1 VIYQLVGIIN
11 ALGTVLMSFYLD
23 PKISRNFDQ
32 KERIM
37 ESNDSVV
44 AGQLLALVVWGP
56 ASIVM
61 FSLIL

>member
-1 VIYQLVGIIN
+1 
-11 ALGTVLMSFYLD
+11 MSFYLD

-32 KERIM
+32 KENIM

-56 ASIVM
+56 ASLFM
-61 FSLIL
+61 FSLVL